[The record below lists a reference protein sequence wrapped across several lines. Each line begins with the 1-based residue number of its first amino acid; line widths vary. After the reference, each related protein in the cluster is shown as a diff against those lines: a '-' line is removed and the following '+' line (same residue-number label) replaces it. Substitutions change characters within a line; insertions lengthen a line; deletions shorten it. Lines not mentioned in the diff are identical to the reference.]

1 MICSGSNRV
10 SGRNIFQQAPRS
22 SSMALPLCLL
32 PMIISTSEPVSD
44 RSQLLRRAD
53 QACAGRAAPFWRGH
67 SLSILAPAAFVAT
80 ILAYAPAAAATE
92 STDPLRFFVGMTE
105 SLGTTKVLM
114 HRSIRTSSIGR
125 GQIRPDGSLILV
137 QRVQDEGRA
146 PYLRRWEIRQ
156 VGTGRFEGTMS
167 QAAGPVAIV
176 QVGHRYR
183 FTFTMKGHMSVEQW
197 LTPLPGG

>member
-1 MICSGSNRV
+1 ML
-10 SGRNIFQQAPRS
+10 Q
-22 SSMALPLCLL
+22 
-32 PMIISTSEPVSD
+32 
-44 RSQLLRRAD
+44 RAD
-53 QACAGRAAPFWRGH
+53 HQACVRRGAHLWRGL
-67 SLSILAPAAFVAT
+67 SLSILAPAAFVAS
-80 ILAYAPAAAATE
+80 ICAYGPAAAATAAE

-105 SLGTTKVLM
+105 TLGTTKVLM
-114 HRSIRTSSIGR
+114 HRPVRTSSIGR

-156 VGTGRFEGTMS
+156 IGPGRFEGTMS

-176 QVGHRYR
+176 QVGDRYR

-197 LTPLPGG
+197 LTPLPGGLSATSNMTVRKFGIAVASSTAVVKKTL